1 MSEPQQGITI
11 TIDKFYLLP
20 AMAIGCFILSI
31 IMAHTT
37 GNCDFSN
44 NARGPDACFTIL
56 NTWRLI
62 ATMLSLIGTFAF
74 TLATFMVLFD
84 RTRR

>member
-37 GNCDFSN
+37 GDCYDSN
-44 NARGPDACFTIL
+44 KPDACFTIL
-56 NTWRLI
+56 NTWRFI
-62 ATMLSLIGTFAF
+62 ATILSLIGTFAF
-74 TLATFMVLFD
+74 TIATFMVLFD
-84 RTRR
+84 SPRR

>member
-1 MSEPQQGITI
+1 MTEPQQGITI
-11 TIDKFYLLP
+11 TIGKFYSLP

-37 GNCDFSN
+37 GNCD
-44 NARGPDACFTIL
+44 AHGPDACITIL

-62 ATMLSLIGTFAF
+62 ATLLSLAGTLVF
-74 TLATFMVLFD
+74 TIATFVILFD
-84 RTRR
+84 QYPNRR

>member
-37 GNCDFSN
+37 GNCDLSGK
-44 NARGPDACFTIL
+44 ADACFTIL
-56 NTWRLI
+56 NVWRFI
-62 ATMLSLIGTFAF
+62 TTGLSLIGTFVF
-74 TLATFMVLFD
+74 TIVTFVVLFD
-84 RTRR
+84 RTGR

>member
-31 IMAHTT
+31 IIAHTT
-37 GNCDFSN
+37 GNCDPSN
-44 NARGPDACFTIL
+44 KTDPCFTIL
-56 NTWRLI
+56 NVWRFITTVLSLVGTLAFTI
-62 ATMLSLIGTFAF
+62 ATFAI
-74 TLATFMVLFD
+74 LFD
-84 RTRR
+84 TTGR